1 MIHRDEIVEYW
12 AQLRQ
17 PTHDGMWVHPDD
29 APLFRAHPH
38 SFNLQFPV
46 SPYVGDILNAKAI
59 ILGAN
64 AGYNPTLTP
73 SEFPDDGAVQAY
85 VRRVH
90 LPSEADWGFVS
101 FYYNDTNYGEELASG
116 KAALINASPY
126 RSRKISDEPDNR
138 KLIELLPSTRMHR
151 RWLRSAILPLA
162 RSGEIRL
169 IAKRFGL
176 WKMTLEEKTSPGVFV
191 DKAPVSPLLTGAALS
206 ALKN

>member
-1 MIHRDEIVEYW
+1 MKRSDIVDYW
-12 AQLRQ
+12 AQLKA

-29 APLFRAHPH
+29 APFFRSHRH

-64 AGYNPTLTP
+64 AGYSPTLTP
-73 SEFPDDGAVQAY
+73 SEFPDDAAVQSY
-85 VRRVH
+85 VERVH
-90 LPSEADWGFVS
+90 KPNQADWGFVS
-101 FYYNDTNYGEELASG
+101 VYYNDTNYGEYVAAG

-126 RSRKISDEPDNR
+126 RSPKISQEPDNQ
-138 KLIELLPSTRMHR
+138 KLIELLPSTKMHR
-151 RWLRSAILPLA
+151 RWLRSSILPLA
-162 RSGEIRL
+162 ANGELKL

-176 WKMTLEEKTSPGVFV
+176 WKLTLEEKASPGVFV

-206 ALKN
+206 ALKS